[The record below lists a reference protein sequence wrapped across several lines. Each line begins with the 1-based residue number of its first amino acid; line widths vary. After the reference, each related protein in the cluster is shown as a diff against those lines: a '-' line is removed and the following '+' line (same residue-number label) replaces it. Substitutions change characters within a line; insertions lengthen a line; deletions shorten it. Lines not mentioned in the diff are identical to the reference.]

1 MTGPESSRSKPLKIG
16 EIAVANRVLLAPMS
30 GVTDAP
36 FRRLAATLGAGLVVS
51 EMTASDEL
59 VHGRPMSLLRCETAG
74 VGPHVVQLAGCEAHW
89 MAEGARVAEASGA
102 DIIDINMGCPARH
115 VTGGQSG
122 SALMRDLDHAL
133 TLIEA
138 TIAAVKVPVTLKM
151 RLGWDDRSLN
161 APELARRAEQAGV
174 QMITVHGRTRCQ
186 FYKGTADWAAVRA
199 VRDAVSVP
207 LVVNGDITSFEK
219 AVQALEVSG
228 ADAVMIG
235 RGAQGQPWLPGQIGR
250 RLETGQA
257 ETTPSLAEQLAHVRA
272 LYDEVCSHYGLRI
285 GLKHARKHLGWALEI
300 AAQCSRAP
308 AETLKGWRQKILTAE
323 DPHRVHRSLQDA
335 FDDFCM
341 ECCRMTSVA
350 EHRRAVPADSEAI
363 LNALPN
369 PVLLVAPDGRIVDA
383 NIAAESFFEIST
395 QFLRRQSLKELVP
408 FGSPLL
414 ALIDQVRS
422 SGSPVNEYK
431 VDLGTPRIGGDRQ
444 VDLHVAPLTE
454 RPGHI
459 VVMLQERTIADK
471 MDRQLTHR
479 SAARSVI
486 ALAAMLAHEIK
497 NPLSGIRGAAQLLEQ
512 AASSEDRML
521 TRLICDE
528 ADRIVTLVDRME
540 VFGDDRPVARGPVNI
555 HSVLDHVK
563 RLAQSGFARNVRF
576 IEDYDPS
583 LPPVLANQDQLIQV
597 FLNLVK
603 NAAEAVADLG
613 SDAEIQLTTAF
624 RPGVRLS
631 VPGKKSRVSLPLEF
645 CVKDNGSGV
654 PEDLLPNLFDP
665 FVTTKQTGS
674 GLGLALVAKIVGD
687 HGGIIECESQ
697 PRKTTF
703 RVLMPMFNPTKQFDQ
718 SNRDG
723 VPGTLPPASQDAR

>member
-1 MTGPESSRSKPLKIG
+1 MT
-16 EIAVANRVLLAPMS
+16 
-30 GVTDAP
+30 
-36 FRRLAATLGAGLVVS
+36 LAA
-51 EMTASDEL
+51 ENR
-59 VHGRPMSLLRCETAG
+59 RP
-74 VGPHVVQLAGCEAHW
+74 
-89 MAEGARVAEASGA
+89 
-102 DIIDINMGCPARH
+102 
-115 VTGGQSG
+115 
-122 SALMRDLDHAL
+122 
-133 TLIEA
+133 
-138 TIAAVKVPVTLKM
+138 
-151 RLGWDDRSLN
+151 
-161 APELARRAEQAGV
+161 
-174 QMITVHGRTRCQ
+174 
-186 FYKGTADWAAVRA
+186 
-199 VRDAVSVP
+199 
-207 LVVNGDITSFEK
+207 
-219 AVQALEVSG
+219 
-228 ADAVMIG
+228 
-235 RGAQGQPWLPGQIGR
+235 
-250 RLETGQA
+250 
-257 ETTPSLAEQLAHVRA
+257 TPS
-272 LYDEVCSHYGLRI
+272 DG
-285 GLKHARKHLGWALEI
+285 
-300 AAQCSRAP
+300 
-308 AETLKGWRQKILTAE
+308 
-323 DPHRVHRSLQDA
+323 
-335 FDDFCM
+335 
-341 ECCRMTSVA
+341 
-350 EHRRAVPADSEAI
+350 EAI

-369 PVLLVAPDGRIVDA
+369 PVLLVAPDGKIVDA
-383 NIAAESFFEIST
+383 NMAAESFFEIST
-395 QFLRRQSLKELVP
+395 QFLQRQSLKELVP

-540 VFGDDRPVARGPVNI
+540 VFGDDRPVARGAVNI

-563 RLAQSGFARNVRF
+563 RLAQSGFARNIRF
-576 IEDYDPS
+576 VEDYDPS

-603 NAAEAVADLG
+603 NAAEAVVDLG
-613 SDAEIQLTTAF
+613 NDAEIQLTTAF

-645 CVKDNGSGV
+645 CVKDNGPGV

-697 PRKTTF
+697 PRKTIF
-703 RVLMPMFNPTKQFDQ
+703 RVLLPMFSTAKHLDQ
-718 SNRDG
+718 SNRDD
-723 VPGTLPPASQDAR
+723 VSGTSSHASQNTR